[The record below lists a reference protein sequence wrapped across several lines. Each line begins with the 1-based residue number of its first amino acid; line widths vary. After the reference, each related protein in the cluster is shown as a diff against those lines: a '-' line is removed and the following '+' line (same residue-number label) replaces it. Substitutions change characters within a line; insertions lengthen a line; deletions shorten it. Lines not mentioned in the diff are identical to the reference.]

1 MNKQD
6 EEDYNCTDSST
17 VNNNLDSCVKKHK
30 KDNLTSPVFIQSYG
44 SNNFIIESIN
54 DIQNKTNDR
63 YDNMYCS
70 YDEHKFKS
78 KKNYKSNTNSTIIS
92 PKKNNTFF
100 DSKKTK
106 PVLNYYKNYTNTE
119 LYYYYDDN
127 NFILNNN
134 DNPKDK
140 NKKVIYDTIGTYQ
153 AYTKEDVDDLFYPSE
168 KSEQI
173 TKNKPHLIKHQKSST
188 AFISKNK
195 IKKKIKKKNI
205 ILNSHHNNYEINDN
219 ICKNIKTELIEEKK
233 KPSFSTSKNQL
244 NEFNIDKLIEIGDNF
259 ALKCLNKIYK
269 QNKLRNGINKN
280 DDSSDKKDKQNN
292 LINKMLYIEEKRKK
306 SVNKLN
312 TIIASNRNNITSRII
327 HNINIKDLDN
337 NRENGNK
344 TQIKDVNDTY
354 NYNYEPNNKNKV
366 IQINNLARQNQK
378 KNRSKINLKKLKN
391 NNIIM
396 PNKYKIKTFN
406 SYKEF
411 KRNHINLGNLTNK
424 NILIKKNILLNKNIK
439 LFNNQIINNKIIKK
453 RIIDIPKDVNY
464 KTIIPHNIIKNKI
477 IYNNYLRNKIN
488 IKDDKLSN
496 SNNSNE
502 KVKRGNNHHSF
513 LERVNVNQN
522 KRVIKIH
529 NSFNK

>member
-6 EEDYNCTDSST
+6 EEDYNITDSST

-70 YDEHKFKS
+70 YDEHNFKS
-78 KKNYKSNTNSTIIS
+78 KKNFKSNTTSTIIS

-100 DSKKTK
+100 DSKKVK
-106 PVLNYYKNYTNTE
+106 PALNYYKDYTNTE
-119 LYYYYDDN
+119 LCYYYDDN
-127 NFILNNN
+127 NFNLNNN
-134 DNPKDK
+134 DNQKDE
-140 NKKVIYDTIGTYQ
+140 NKKIIYDTIGTCQ
-153 AYTKEDVDDLFYPSE
+153 AYTKEDIDDLFYPSE
-168 KSEQI
+168 NSELI
-173 TKNKPHLIKHQKSST
+173 TKTKPHLIKHQKSST

-195 IKKKIKKKNI
+195 LKKKIKKKNI
-205 ILNSHHNNYEINDN
+205 ILNSHHNNYEKKDD
-219 ICKNIKTELIEEKK
+219 ICKNIKTELIVEKK

-259 ALKCLNKIYK
+259 ALKCLNKLYK
-269 QNKLRNGINKN
+269 QNKLKNGTNKN
-280 DDSSDKKDKQNN
+280 DDISDKKDKLNN
-292 LINKMLYIEEKRKK
+292 LINRMMYIEEKRKK

-312 TIIASNRNNITSRII
+312 TIFTSNRNNITSRIA
-327 HNINIKDLDN
+327 HNININDLDN
-337 NRENGNK
+337 NRENENK

-366 IQINNLARQNQK
+366 IKINILTRENQI
-378 KNRSKINLKKLKN
+378 KNRAKINLKKLKKN
-391 NNIIM
+391 SII

-424 NILIKKNILLNKNIK
+424 NILINKDMK
-439 LFNNQIINNKIIKK
+439 LFNNQINNKIIIK
-453 RIIDIPKDVNY
+453 RILDIPKDVNY
-464 KTIIPHNIIKNKI
+464 KTINPHNIIHNKI
-477 IYNNYLRNKIN
+477 LYNNYLRNKIK
-488 IKDDKLSN
+488 IKDGKLSN

-502 KVKRGNNHHSF
+502 KLKKGNNHHSF

-522 KRVIKIH
+522 KRVIKIN
-529 NSFNK
+529 NSFNNNKAK